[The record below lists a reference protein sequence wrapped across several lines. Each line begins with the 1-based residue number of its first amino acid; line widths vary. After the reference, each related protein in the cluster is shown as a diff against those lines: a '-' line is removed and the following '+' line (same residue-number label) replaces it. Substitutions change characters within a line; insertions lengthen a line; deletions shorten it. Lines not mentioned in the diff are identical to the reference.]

1 MTIDELEKR
10 TEDDWKEKKK
20 RTSKIFSRL
29 DINRKI
35 KKPQVN

>member
-20 RTSKIFSRL
+20 RISKIFSRL
-29 DINRKI
+29 NRKI